1 MRSYGWSLVPINV
14 LISGDTRELTLS
26 PQHMRTQEEGVY
38 LKGRKTALTRT
49 GIHWHLDFVLGSW

>member
-26 PQHMRTQEEGVY
+26 TAHEDT
-38 LKGRKTALTRT
+38 GRRWISARSEDGPHQDWNPLAP
-49 GIHWHLDFVLGSW
+49 